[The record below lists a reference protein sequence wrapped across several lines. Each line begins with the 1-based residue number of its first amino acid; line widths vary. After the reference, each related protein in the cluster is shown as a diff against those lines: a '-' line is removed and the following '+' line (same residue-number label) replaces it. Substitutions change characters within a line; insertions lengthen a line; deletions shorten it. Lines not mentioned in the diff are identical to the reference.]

1 MEPAA
6 KWQVSALNPHTLH
19 LMERAEA
26 DSLIGQVLD
35 GRYVVRSR
43 IARGGMATVY
53 AGHDTKLDRT
63 VALKVMHANLAGD
76 EDFVRRF
83 VDEARHA
90 AALSHPNVVAMYDQG
105 TDQGRVFLV
114 MEYVAGRTLRDLLTE
129 RGRLGPRA
137 ALQVLRPILAA
148 LGAAHRVGLVHRDVK
163 PENVLLAADGQVKVT
178 DFGLARAVT
187 ASRQTQ
193 TGMLIGTVAYL
204 APEQVLTGDADART
218 DVYAAGI
225 MLFELLTGYQP
236 YQAGTPLAVAYRHV
250 NETVPAP
257 SSVIPGLPPQL
268 DALVAGATDRD
279 PARRPPDAGR
289 FDAVAGEVLQ
299 ALPPDIDST
308 SASVV
313 PVPLGPS
320 QAADGTRASL
330 SERVTQNFRVSPDA
344 PSSGHD
350 GTPNPHT
357 MVISGFEGPPRTRWR
372 RRRASGLFAACV
384 VVALLFGGFVWFQTE
399 GRTARVPQLV
409 GLSEAD
415 ARLRAEKLGL
425 KVKAGSSRQDPRVP
439 KDKVAQVE
447 PGVGTQVRTGTLLT
461 LVLSTGK
468 PPVAV
473 PDVRKQPLDQAEQLL
488 RQAGLQPGRQV
499 RQDSATVPRGDVIT
513 TRPAAGKK
521 QNPEEPV
528 TLVVSRGIT
537 MPDLSGLTPSQAA
550 RKLAALGLNAQW
562 RQQAP
567 DNGQQPNTVI
577 GQDPP
582 AGQPVNRGD
591 AVQVTFTDQS
601 QCQWDPFCS
610 YGGDQNDGG
619 G

>member
-1 MEPAA
+1 MEMAG
-6 KWQVSALNPHTLH
+6 
-19 LMERAEA
+19 A
-26 DSLIGQVLD
+26 DPLVGHVLD
-35 GRYVVRSR
+35 GRYVVGSR
-43 IARGGMATVY
+43 VARGGMATVY
-53 AGHDTKLDRT
+53 AGHDTKLDRA

-83 VDEARHA
+83 ADEARHA

-137 ALQVLRPILAA
+137 ALRIMRPILAA

-178 DFGLARAVT
+178 DFGLARAET
-187 ASRQTQ
+187 ASRHTK
-193 TGMLIGTVAYL
+193 TGILIGTVAYL

-250 NETVPAP
+250 NETVPPP

-279 PARRPPDAGR
+279 PARRPPDADR
-289 FDAVAGEVLQ
+289 FHAAAGEVLRS
-299 ALPPDIDST
+299 LPPDIDAI
-308 SASVV
+308 SASAV
-313 PVPLGPS
+313 PVPPGPS
-320 QAADGTRASL
+320 PAAGGTQAPPP
-330 SERVTQNFRVSPDA
+330 ERVTQNLHAHPDVSSSGRDGTTRT
-344 PSSGHD
+344 PSS
-350 GTPNPHT
+350 HT
-357 MVISGFEGPPRTRWR
+357 MVIPDHEGPSRKWR
-372 RRRASGLFAACV
+372 RRPRTYGLFAAAV
-384 VVALLFGGFVWFQTE
+384 VVALLLGGFVWFQTAE
-399 GRTARVPQLV
+399 RTARVPQLV

-415 ARLRAEKLGL
+415 ARLRAERLGL
-425 KVKAGSSRQDPRVP
+425 KVKAGSFRQDPSVP

-447 PGVGTQVRTGTLLT
+447 PGAGTQVRTGTLLT
-461 LVLSTGK
+461 LTLSSGR

-473 PDVRKQPLDQAEQLL
+473 PDVRNQPLGQAEQRL
-488 RQAGLQPGRQV
+488 RQAGLQPGRRL

-521 QNPEEPV
+521 QNPDEPV
-528 TLVVSRGIT
+528 TVVVSRGMT
-537 MPDLSGLTPSQAA
+537 MPDLSGLTPDQAA

-562 RQQAP
+562 RQQPP
-567 DNGQQPNTVI
+567 DGGRQPNTVV

-582 AGQPVNRGD
+582 AGRPVNRGD
-591 AVQVTFTDQS
+591 DVQVTFTDQR
-601 QCQWDPFCS
+601 QCEWGPFCS
-610 YGGDQNDGG
+610 YGDGQDGG
-619 G
+619 DG

>member
-1 MEPAA
+1 MD
-6 KWQVSALNPHTLH
+6 
-19 LMERAEA
+19 RAEA
-26 DSLIGQVLD
+26 DPLVGQVLD

-43 IARGGMATVY
+43 VARGGMATVY

-63 VALKVMHANLAGD
+63 VALKVMHAGLADD

-105 TDQGRVFLV
+105 TDQGHVFLV

-137 ALQVLRPILAA
+137 ALRVMRPILAA

-163 PENVLLAADGQVKVT
+163 PENVLLAEDGQVKVT
-178 DFGLARAVT
+178 DFGLARAET
-187 ASRQTQ
+187 ASRQTK

-250 NETVPAP
+250 NETVPSP
-257 SSVIPGLPPQL
+257 SSVIPGLPPRL

-279 PARRPPDAGR
+279 PARRPPDADR
-289 FDAVAGEVLQ
+289 FHAEAGEVLQ
-299 ALPPDIDST
+299 TLPPDIDAE
-308 SASVV
+308 SAAMA
-313 PVPLGPS
+313 PVPPGPS
-320 QAADGTRASL
+320 QAAESATQNLRVPPDGPPPGPDGTAR
-330 SERVTQNFRVSPDA
+330 
-344 PSSGHD
+344 
-350 GTPNPHT
+350 TPNPHT
-357 MVISGFEGPPRTRWR
+357 MVIPVHEEAPRPR
-372 RRRASGLFAACV
+372 RRRSRTYGLFAACA
-384 VVALLFGGFVWFQTE
+384 VVALLLGGFAWFQTA

-415 ARLRAEKLGL
+415 ARLRAGKLGL
-425 KVKAGSSRQDPRVP
+425 KVRAGSSRQDPNVP

-447 PGVGTQVRTGTLLT
+447 PGAGTQVRTGTLLT
-461 LVLSTGK
+461 LVLSSGK

-473 PDVRKQPLDQAEQLL
+473 PDVRDQPLDQARQQL
-488 RQAGLQPGRQV
+488 RQAGLQPGRQL
-499 RQDSATVPRGDVIT
+499 RQDSTTVPSGEVIT

-521 QNPEEPV
+521 QNPDEPI
-528 TLVVSRGIT
+528 TIVVSRGMT
-537 MPDLSGLTPSQAA
+537 MPNLSGLTSGQAA
-550 RKLAALGLNAQW
+550 KKLAALGLNVQW
-562 RQQAP
+562 QQQEP
-567 DNGQQPNTVI
+567 DDDQRPNTVV
-577 GQDPP
+577 GQNPP

-591 AVQVTFTDQS
+591 DVQVTFTDQS

-610 YGGDQNDGG
+610 
-619 G
+619 